1 MVMKRWKCQLQSE
14 IHIIIYCH
22 VSSCIVYN
30 VDTWLIN
37 PRRSEGREE
46 WSVSLWGGI
55 PKTVFYFPLLPAWKH
70 YAWIWL
76 KNSMLWKIFWCGGE
90 PGPGSIELQ
99 EKKVEFHRIWY
110 YDSFNWLEFEERR
123 KDVYDWWRIRDRP
136 NLMRLKG
143 IRGTG

>member
-76 KNSMLWKIFWCGGE
+76 KNCQCCERFFGVAASQVLGALSC
-90 PGPGSIELQ
+90 
-99 EKKVEFHRIWY
+99 
-110 YDSFNWLEFEERR
+110 RR
-123 KDVYDWWRIRDRP
+123 KKLNFTGFGIMILLIDWS
-136 NLMRLKG
+136 LKKEEKMYMIG
-143 IRGTG
+143 EG